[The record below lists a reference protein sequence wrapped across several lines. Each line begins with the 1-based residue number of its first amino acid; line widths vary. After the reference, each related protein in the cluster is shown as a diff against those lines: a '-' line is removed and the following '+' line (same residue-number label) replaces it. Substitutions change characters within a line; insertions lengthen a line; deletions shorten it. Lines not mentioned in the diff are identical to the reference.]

1 MIDVALIG
9 FGFAGR
15 TFHAPVISAVPGL
28 RLAAIL
34 HRRGTEGAGQ
44 YPGAQIVR
52 DLDELLALSG
62 IRLVVVATPNPTHYE
77 LAKRCLLA
85 GRDVIIDKPFATT
98 YAEARELVE
107 LAEREQRLLSVY
119 HNRRWDGDFLTVQ
132 QLLNRNDLG
141 RLVLFESHFDR
152 FRPQLKP
159 NAWRERPE
167 PGSGVLFDLGPHLID
182 QAMVLF
188 GRPEAISADVRIERD
203 SARIDDAFDVV
214 LHYPRLRA
222 LLRAGMLVSAPA
234 PRFSVQGTHG
244 SYVKFGLDPQEDA
257 LKRGERPEG
266 EAWGT
271 EPEERWGTLRVLQG
285 DSLTERPL
293 PTQPGDYRKYYENVR
308 DAILGKVQLAVTP
321 QQALDVMHALELA
334 AESSRKRCAVPWMT

>member
-1 MIDVALIG
+1 M
-9 FGFAGR
+9 
-15 TFHAPVISAVPGL
+15 
-28 RLAAIL
+28 
-34 HRRGTEGAGQ
+34 
-44 YPGAQIVR
+44 
-52 DLDELLALSG
+52 
-62 IRLVVVATPNPTHYE
+62 
-77 LAKRCLLA
+77 
-85 GRDVIIDKPFATT
+85 
-98 YAEARELVE
+98 
-107 LAEREQRLLSVY
+107 
-119 HNRRWDGDFLTVQ
+119 
-132 QLLNRNDLG
+132 
-141 RLVLFESHFDR
+141 
-152 FRPQLKP
+152 
-159 NAWRERPE
+159 
-167 PGSGVLFDLGPHLID
+167 LFDLGPHLID

-188 GRPEAISADVRIERD
+188 GTPEAISADVRIERD
-203 SARIDDAFDVV
+203 GARIDDAFDVV

-285 DSLTERPL
+285 DFLTERPL

-308 DAILGKVQLAVTP
+308 DAILGKAQLAVTP